1 MDVVLLIGRV
11 IYVAVFISSGVMAH
25 FVNRAQGVEYA
36 RANRV
41 PAPELLVPFSGLMA
55 IAGGVLVALGLWADL
70 GSLLLAA
77 FVFPVAFGM
86 HRFWE
91 QTDPMTR
98 LLEQVQFMKD
108 LALGGAAL
116 ALFALFQQFGD
127 EIGLTLGPTS
137 LFG

>member
-1 MDVVLLIGRV
+1 MDLVLLIGRV
-11 IYVAVFISSGVMAH
+11 IYVLVFVLSGVTAH

-55 IAGGVLVALGLWADL
+55 IVGGVLVALGLWADL
-70 GSLLLAA
+70 GALLLAA

-91 QTDPMTR
+91 QTDPMAR
-98 LLEQVQFMKD
+98 LMEQVHFLKD
-108 LALGGAAL
+108 CSLGGAAL
-116 ALFALFQQFGD
+116 ALFALFQQFSD